1 MNARKSVLLPSLFC
15 LFLPYCLT
23 GNELY
28 AQMDNGVISV
38 EAEHA
43 LACQGWRM
51 VDGLSGKAMQDDSER
66 GQGWLRY
73 ELQFNQAGQYFVYLL
88 CLAPDKNTS
97 KNDCY
102 VYLGNEKLQAIGEE
116 KLRPDGIRVH
126 TADFSWSGRPKGPGA
141 HTPPAIRDNL
151 VYFEVPRAGIYTLQ
165 IVSRSMGFT
174 LDKIVLQ
181 LDNQQPPEGDG
192 PTESGLAYDP
202 PLRVGKW
209 DRFEASLKTDH
220 KYHDPFRDVSVKSRF
235 FTPSGRMLTTKGFYD
250 GNQVWKVRCMP
261 DETGIWEYE
270 IFSPDSALRQSGQFE
285 CIDSDIPGMISVYE
299 HNPIWFGFK
308 GGKPLLVRSL
318 HIGDRFFAS
327 HDNELTG
334 ETWSD
339 ARRTEF
345 LDWCQSQGY
354 NMLSIAS
361 HYLNREQ
368 ENRGLGWNTPELWKE
383 EAEVPDPE
391 EYGRMESI
399 LNDLH
404 QRKILVYPFAGF
416 FGRGSDFPV
425 NPEARDLFIE
435 YTMSRLGSYP
445 NLLLNVGGP
454 EPRLRNRPYLSM
466 EEIDTI
472 ARKIKEE
479 DVHGHL
485 LSIHNYTGDDLF
497 IDYPWNDYGI
507 LQGPKTLER
516 EKLSSIILQNHHPGR
531 PLYLQETLWS
541 GNQYHPA
548 YTLEDVR
555 KNALVILLAGGAINF
570 GDMDGNSSSGFS
582 GTIDFSKKVQERHD
596 AIHALWDLFE
606 SFPWYEMKPRPD
618 LVSSGYCLA
627 SEGKWYLV
635 YLAGSPNIDIQLI
648 PGAYTGKWI
657 SVDDF
662 SRVIPIKEISRKVRF
677 SPPDGKGDW
686 LLYISRR

>member
-1 MNARKSVLLPSLFC
+1 MNFRNSILISTLVC
-15 LFLPYCLT
+15 LFLPCCL
-23 GNELY
+23 NYSHLH
-28 AQMDNGVISV
+28 AQGDAGIIAV

-51 VDGLSGKAMQDDSER
+51 VSGHSGKAMQDDSER
-66 GQGWLRY
+66 GQGWLRF
-73 ELQFNQAGQYFVYLL
+73 ELKFDQPGRYFMYLL

-102 VYLGNEKLQAIGEE
+102 VYLDEKKLHAIGEE

-126 TADFSWSGRPKGPGA
+126 TADYSWSGLPKGPGP
-141 HTPPAIRDNL
+141 HTPSAIRDNG
-151 VYFEVPRAGIYTLQ
+151 VYFEVREPGTHTLQ

-174 LDKIVLQ
+174 VDKIVLK
-181 LDNQQPPEGDG
+181 LNNQKAPEGAG
-192 PTESGLAYDP
+192 PAENGLAYAP
-202 PLRVGKW
+202 PVRVGKW
-209 DRFEASLKTDH
+209 DRFEARLQTGRN
-220 KYHDPFRDVSVKSRF
+220 YPDPFRDLQVKSRF
-235 FTPSGRMLTTKGFYD
+235 YAPSGRTIAIRGFYD
-250 GNQVWKVRCMP
+250 GNQAWKVRCMP

-270 IFSPDSALRQSGQFE
+270 IYSSDSALRRSGQFE
-285 CIDSDIPGMISVYE
+285 CVNSDIPGLISVYE
-299 HNPIWFGFK
+299 HNPIWFGFI
-308 GGKPLLVRSL
+308 GGNPLLVRSL

-327 HDNELTG
+327 RDNEKTG
-334 ETWSD
+334 EKWSENQ
-339 ARRTEF
+339 RTEF

-361 HYLNREQ
+361 HYLNRQQ
-368 ENRGLGWNTPELWKE
+368 ENRGLGWNTPDLWRAGEEL
-383 EAEVPDPE
+383 PDPE
-391 EYGRMESI
+391 EYRRLESI
-399 LNDLH
+399 LDDLH

-416 FGRGSDFPV
+416 FGRGSNFPT
-425 NPEARDLFIE
+425 NPESRDLFIE
-435 YTMSRLGSYP
+435 YTMSRLGAYP
-445 NLLLNVGGP
+445 NLLFNVGGP

-466 EEIDTI
+466 QEIDTI

-497 IDYPWNDYGI
+497 IDHPWNDYGI
-507 LQGPKTLER
+507 LQGPKTTDL
-516 EKLSSIILQNHHPGR
+516 EKLSQIILQNHHPGR

-555 KNALVILLAGGAINF
+555 KNALVILLAGGAINY
-570 GDMDGNSSSGFS
+570 GDMNGNSSSGFS
-582 GTIDFSKKVQERHD
+582 GTIDFSNKVQERHD
-596 AIHALWDLFE
+596 AIHAVWDLFE
-606 SFPWYEMKPRPD
+606 TFPWYEMKPRPD

-627 SEGKWYLV
+627 TEGKRYLV
-635 YLAGSPNIDIQLI
+635 YFAGSQTVDIQLI

-657 SVDDF
+657 SVENF
-662 SRVIPIKEISRKVRF
+662 SRVFPIKEISHKVRF

-686 LLYISRR
+686 LLYISRK